1 MADIGLTRGFMKMR
15 SRWVSMG
22 KEMVLYQKK
31 DSVAMVTLNRPDS
44 RNAITTQMVAE
55 LQDIRNEISRDNDI
69 RVVII
74 TGNETFCTGTDAG
87 ELSLSENK
95 AELMGQ
101 LSVSSLV
108 AGLDRPTIAAIN
120 GEAFGQGLELALA
133 CDLRICTE
141 TARFAMNH
149 MASGDIPWDGGT
161 QRLSRVVGRCKAMEM
176 ILTGDVIDAR
186 EAHRIGLVNKVV
198 PPQEIMAVVMDMAQE
213 IASRGPIGLR
223 YAKEAVLKGMDL
235 TLEQGLRLEAD
246 LYFLLHTTR
255 DRTEGMRAFQEK
267 RSPRFEGR

>member
-1 MADIGLTRGFMKMR
+1 MD
-15 SRWVSMG
+15 
-22 KEMVLYQKK
+22 KETVLFQKK
-31 DSVAMVTLNRPDS
+31 ESMAVITLNRPDS
-44 RNAITTQMVAE
+44 KNAINTQMVAE
-55 LQDIRNEISRDNDI
+55 LEYIWNEISSDNDI

-74 TGNETFCTGTDAG
+74 TGKETFCTGTDA
-87 ELSLSENK
+87 EEFSLPDNK
-95 AELMGQ
+95 AEVIQQ
-101 LSVSSLV
+101 LSISSIV

-120 GEAFGQGLELALA
+120 GGAFGQGLELALA

-149 MASGDIPWDGGT
+149 MAYGNIPWDGGT
-161 QRLSRVVGRCKAMEM
+161 QRLSRLVGRGKAMEM

-198 PPQEIMAVVMDMAQE
+198 PPQELLAVVMDMAKE
-213 IASRGPIGLR
+213 IASKGPIALR
-223 YAKEAVLKGMDL
+223 YAKEAVHKGMDL

-255 DRTEGMRAFQEK
+255 DRTEGIRAFQEK
-267 RSPRFEGR
+267 RSPQFEGR